1 MPLETGVILNQR
13 YRILSIL
20 GQGGMGAVYHAI
32 DLNLG
37 VDVAL
42 KENLYLS
49 EEFARQFKREAVMLA
64 TLKHPNL
71 PRVSDHFE
79 IKNRGQYLVMDYMDG
94 EDLRSRMDRSGVLS
108 DTEAVTIGAT
118 ICDALN
124 YLHSRQPAIIHR
136 DLKPGNIRIAED
148 GRISLVDFGL
158 AKVDMGTQETTTG
171 ARAMTPGYSPPEQY
185 GQART
190 DPRSDIYS
198 LGATLYAALCGCIPE
213 DSLSRVTGYARLAS
227 IRKHNPRV
235 SKKLAAVIEKAMDTH
250 PENRYQTALEM
261 KKALL
266 ASIGEKGSDSK
277 VFLMMPT
284 PAFPDQN
291 GSASKNLGIK
301 SIPVTFP
308 PSPSKSREPFLLL
321 KMIGITAIVLFTVAA
336 ATSIILINVTGIL
349 NKTPTGI
356 VATKHPLLLAEGISP
371 TPTGFQGS
379 SFTESTPTVFL
390 EDSNAKSALATLLA
404 PQIQPSSTSQAV
416 PGIKEDTPALPSSV
430 DGPLESIKG
439 EIAFV
444 SMRTGIPQIWL
455 INTQGESL
463 SQVTNLKQGACQP
476 DWSPDGQKLVFIS
489 PCYKREYQYP
499 KANLHIIDA
508 DGSNPVALDPGY
520 GGNYDPA
527 WSPDGQQIA
536 FTKNI
541 SGSTQVFIY
550 NIGSKTI
557 SAAADAKEPSKHPAW
572 SSDGKYLA
580 YISTRY
586 SSEIWVRDNLTGTN
600 VQISHSR
607 NNNDN
612 WPVWSPTNSEIIF
625 TQSPLDPFFPWL
637 AGIVFPVTEN
647 SLEFKIP
654 TENHSVPSPA
664 SDADISPD
672 GKWLVFEAWPEGNNH
687 DIYIMTMSGEKVV
700 RLTDADSLDFQP
712 AWRP

>member
-37 VDVAL
+37 VDVAV

-49 EEFARQFKREAVMLA
+49 EEFARQFKREAVILA
-64 TLKHPNL
+64 SLKHPNL

-79 IKNRGQYLVMDYMDG
+79 IKNKGQYLVMDFMDG

-108 DTEAVTIGAT
+108 DSEAVSIGAT
-118 ICDALN
+118 ICDALG

-136 DLKPGNIRIAED
+136 DLKPGNIRIAMD

-227 IRKHNPRV
+227 LRKHNPRV

-266 ASIGEKGSDSK
+266 ASIGEKASDSK
-277 VFLMMPT
+277 VFLVLPSQV
-284 PAFPDQN
+284 AQEQI
-291 GSASKNLGIK
+291 GSISKITSLNSK
-301 SIPVTFP
+301 PVTNP
-308 PSPSKSREPFLLL
+308 PEPVKPREPHLLL
-321 KMIGITAIVLFTVAA
+321 KMIGVTALVLFAVAA
-336 ATSIILINVTGIL
+336 ATSIIIINVSGML
-349 NKTPTGI
+349 NKTPTI
-356 VATKHPLLLAEGISP
+356 PVATIYP
-371 TPTGFQGS
+371 TPLTEKVALSPLFPTSTQEP
-379 SFTESTPTVFL
+379 FTTSTSLHEDANARTV
-390 EDSNAKSALATLLA
+390 LATLLA
-404 PQIQPSSTSQAV
+404 PQIQPSQSSPTNPDVLENIPQQ
-416 PGIKEDTPALPSSV
+416 PAASGDS
-430 DGPLESIKG
+430 LESISG

-455 INTQGESL
+455 INPQGEFL
-463 SQVTNLKQGACQP
+463 SQLTNLKQGACQP
-476 DWSPDGQKLVFIS
+476 DWSPDGQKIVFIS
-489 PCYKREYQYP
+489 PCFKREYSYP
-499 KANLHIIDA
+499 KANLHIINS

-527 WSPDGQQIA
+527 WSPDGSQIA

-541 SGSTQVFIY
+541 SGSTQIFIY
-550 NIGSKTI
+550 NIESKTI

-572 SSDGKYLA
+572 SSNGLYLA

-586 SSEIWVRDNLTGTN
+586 SSEIWIRDNQTGTS
-600 VQISHSR
+600 VQLSHSR

-612 WPVWSPTNSEIIF
+612 WPVWSPTNDKIIF

-637 AGIVFPVTEN
+637 AGINFPASVN

-654 TENHSVPSPA
+654 TENQPVPSPA

-672 GKWLVFEAWPEGNNH
+672 GNWLVFEAWPEGNNH
-687 DIYIMTMSGEKVV
+687 DIYIMNFSGDKVA
-700 RLTDADSLDFQP
+700 RLTDAISLDFQP

>member
-1 MPLETGVILNQR
+1 MPLDTGVILNQR

-71 PRVSDHFE
+71 TRVTDHFE
-79 IKNRGQYLVMDYMDG
+79 IKNQGQYLVMDYVDG

-108 DTEAVTIGAT
+108 DTEAVSIGAT
-118 ICDALN
+118 ICDALD

-136 DLKPGNIRIAED
+136 DLKPGNIRIAVD

-227 IRKHNPRV
+227 LRKHNPRV

-266 ASIGEKGSDSK
+266 ASIGEKVSDSK
-277 VFLMMPT
+277 VFLMMPA
-284 PAFPDQN
+284 PALPDQN
-291 GSASKNLGIK
+291 GIASKISDLK
-301 SIPVTFP
+301 SKPATTP
-308 PSPSKSREPFLLL
+308 PDPSKPRKPFLML
-321 KMIGITAIVLFTVAA
+321 KMIGIAALVLLSVAA
-336 ATSIILINVTGIL
+336 ATSIIIINVTGML
-349 NKTPTGI
+349 NKTPTIPIAPG
-356 VATKHPLLLAEGISP
+356 HPLILAESTSA
-371 TPTGFQGS
+371 TPTGVPAS
-379 SFTESTPTVFL
+379 SFIASTPTSAL
-390 EDSNAKSALATLLA
+390 EDANAKSALATLLA
-404 PQIQPSSTSQAV
+404 PQITTPAI
-416 PGIKEDTPALPSSV
+416 PAIIEDTPSLSSPV
-430 DGPLESIKG
+430 EGSLGSISG

-455 INTQGESL
+455 INAQGESL
-463 SQVTNLKQGACQP
+463 SQLTNLKQGACQP

-508 DGSNPVALDPGY
+508 DGSNPVALDPGF

-527 WSPDGQQIA
+527 WSPDGKQIA

-541 SGSTQVFIY
+541 SGSTQIFIY
-550 NIGSKTI
+550 NLETKTI
-557 SAAADAKEPSKHPAW
+557 SAAADANEPSKHPAW
-572 SSDGKYLA
+572 SPDGLYLA

-586 SSEIWVRDNLTGTN
+586 SSEIWVRDNLTGTSL
-600 VQISHSR
+600 QLSHSR

-612 WPVWSPTNSEIIF
+612 WPVWSPKNSEIIF
-625 TQSPLDPFFPWL
+625 TQSPLDPFFPSL
-637 AGIVFPVTEN
+637 AGIIYPATQS

-654 TENHSVPSPA
+654 TEIHPVPSPA

-672 GKWLVFEAWPEGNNH
+672 GNWLVFEAWPEGNNH
-687 DIYIMTMSGEKVV
+687 DIYIMDMTGEKVT
-700 RLTDADSLDFQP
+700 RLTDAISLDFQP